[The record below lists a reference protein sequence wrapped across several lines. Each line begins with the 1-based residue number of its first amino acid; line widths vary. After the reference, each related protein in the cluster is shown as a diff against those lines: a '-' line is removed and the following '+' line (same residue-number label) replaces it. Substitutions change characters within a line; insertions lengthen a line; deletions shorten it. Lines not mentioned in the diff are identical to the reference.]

1 MFEYPIKKIIQGLHD
16 QDINA
21 ALNIF
26 VVGHHFFA
34 EGIPVL

>member
-21 ALNIF
+21 ALNIS
-26 VVGHHFFA
+26 VVEHHSFA